1 MIEINHLKISFKNQS
16 VINDISLSFP
26 NYGFI
31 VILGDSGS
39 GKTTILNAI
48 SGLIPYQGNIKIDD
62 VNIKN
67 IKESKYN
74 NFRLK
79 NIGFVFQDFKLF
91 NLDTVYH
98 NVSFPFEVINGYSS
112 LRNSKRIHDLIE
124 LVGLKDKEERI
135 VKYLS
140 GGEKQRVAIAR
151 SIVNDPKVVLADEPT
166 GALDENNGHEIM
178 SLLKNISKDRLVIV
192 ISHDEELIQS
202 YADQIIRIKDG
213 KILSIYKKN
222 QQIYKKN
229 IKLIK
234 SEYKKNNPSIPPSF
248 LFRHTKN
255 SIKERKWRSLL
266 IMMITSLGLIGVGL
280 ASSLSSAISGNIKK
294 AYSSLIDEKQIMVTN
309 ELKDNITIVESV
321 NEEDVYELKEEYD
334 DVINDVGFIYYAD
347 FNNIFKDS
355 NDFYAYSNGT
365 KINIPSYSAKHI
377 NEFKWL
383 EKCEQEIFPETVDF
397 LNDDEIILSLPLG
410 TISSI
415 CYQLHILR
423 NVESLA
429 DYILNNDLYLI
440 LNVSTKEW
448 EYFDAQIFKIK
459 GFTLDYE
466 PTIYHSNHKWNK
478 VVFED
483 NMRLP
488 TNLNLSVAN
497 YYPWTLKKIL
507 YFDINIDKRDE
518 FLNKMRYAE
527 RYDDFIFEVASHN
540 YFPSTI
546 YNEDE
551 VKYIDKLLVFKNN
564 LKYMNV
570 RMVDRMLEN
579 NSNISS
585 PILGTYGGYAIYPD
599 AMMMGFNSFTY
610 FSFDKKLLENTL
622 NEYASMATK
631 VNEDITMPH
640 NIEVGHF
647 SKSFQNGVNFK
658 QIPDKYQNL
667 YNPSSLDEIVISK
680 GLLDSFDTLNR
691 DILTIA
697 VTINEQTLH
706 SGKILRD
713 YRFIDL
719 KVIGVID
726 DEQKYIYHDR
736 DWLIDFYQ
744 CRLGISIYNLGINVI
759 SFSINDGADMDIT
772 ISELSRAFPNY
783 NFTNPLSNIDSG
795 IDEVCSYIE
804 IAMIIFSSI
813 AILIAVFMLTICN
826 YLHILEIRCDIGL
839 SRCIGVSKLEA
850 TKFIFYH
857 SYFMGGL
864 SFIIASLELILT
876 NVVIG
881 RLIANNLKVSFSFSL
896 NPMSL
901 LYMFLLAFFI
911 ATISSILISFK
922 VSKLSPIE
930 SLKVL

>member
-1 MIEINHLKISFKNQS
+1 MIDIEHLKISYQNQH

-26 NYGFI
+26 NIGFI
-31 VILGDSGS
+31 VLLGDSGS
-39 GKTTILNAI
+39 GKTTIFNAI
-48 SGLIPYQGNIKIDD
+48 SGLIPYEGNIKIDG

-67 IKESKYN
+67 IKESKLN

-124 LVGLKDKEERI
+124 LVGLKDKEERV
-135 VKYLS
+135 VKNLS

-192 ISHDEELIQS
+192 ISHDEELVQS

-213 KILSIYKKN
+213 KILNIYRKN
-222 QQIYKKN
+222 KEICKKN

-234 SEYKKNNPSIPPSF
+234 SEYKKNKPSIPPSF

-280 ASSLSSAISGNIKK
+280 ASSLSNAISGNIKK
-294 AYSSLIDEKQIMVTN
+294 AYSSLIDEKQIMITN
-309 ELKDNITIVESV
+309 ENKDNITIVESV
-321 NEEDVYELKEEYD
+321 EEEDVTELVEEYS
-334 DVINDVGFIYYAD
+334 DVINDIGYIYHTD
-347 FNNIFKDS
+347 FNNVFKDDNS
-355 NDFYAYSNGT
+355 FSVFSNGT
-365 KINIPSYSAKHI
+365 KINIPSYNAKHI
-377 NEFKWL
+377 NEFTWL
-383 EKCEQEIFPETVDF
+383 EKCEQEIFPELVKN
-397 LNDDEIILSLPLG
+397 LKDDEIILSLPLG

-423 NVESLA
+423 NVVSLA
-429 DYILNNDLYLI
+429 DYILNNDLYFV
-440 LNVSTKEW
+440 LNVETKEW
-448 EYFDAQIFKIK
+448 GYSDAQIFKIK

-466 PTIYHSNHKWNK
+466 PRIYHSNHKWNK
-478 VVFED
+478 IVFEN

-507 YFDINIDKRDE
+507 YFDINIDNRDS
-518 FLNKMRYAE
+518 FLNKIRYIE
-527 RYDDFIFEVASHN
+527 RYDDFIFEIASHN

-564 LKYMNV
+564 IKYMNV
-570 RMVDRMLEN
+570 RMVDRIMDN
-579 NSNISS
+579 NKNISS
-585 PILGTYGGYAIYPD
+585 PILGTYGGYAIYPE
-599 AMMMGFNSFTY
+599 AMMMGFSSFTY

-631 VNEDITMPH
+631 VNEDISMPH

-647 SKSFQNGVNFK
+647 SKSFQNGVNFR
-658 QIPDKYQNL
+658 QIPYKYQEL
-667 YNPSSLDEIVISK
+667 YKPSSLDEIVISK
-680 GLLDSFDTLNR
+680 GLLESFDTLNK
-691 DILTIA
+691 DILTVS
-697 VTINEQTLH
+697 VTTNEQTLH
-706 SGKILRD
+706 SGKVLRD
-713 YRFIDL
+713 YRYIDL

-726 DEQKYIYHDR
+726 DEQKYIYHNR

-744 CRLGISIYNLGINVI
+744 CRVGVSIYNLGINVV
-759 SFSINDGADMDIT
+759 SVSLNDGADMDTT
-772 ISELSRAFPNY
+772 ISELSRAFPKY
-783 NFTNPLSNIDSG
+783 IFTNPLNNIDSG

-826 YLHILEIRCDIGL
+826 YLHILEIRRDIGL

-857 SYFMGGL
+857 SYFMSGL
-864 SFIIASLELILT
+864 SFVIASLELILT
-876 NVVIG
+876 NVVIA

-901 LYMFLLAFFI
+901 VYMFLLSFLI

-930 SLKVL
+930 SLKVM